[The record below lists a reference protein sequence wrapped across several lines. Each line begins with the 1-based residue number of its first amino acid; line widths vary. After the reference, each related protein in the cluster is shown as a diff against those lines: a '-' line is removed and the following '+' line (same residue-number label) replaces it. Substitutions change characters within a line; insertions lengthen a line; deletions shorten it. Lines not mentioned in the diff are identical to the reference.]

1 MEGQLCLVVCESI
14 YDISVLE
21 RELKA
26 ADIWCDMVPAPRSV
40 TTSCAMGIHFFFE
53 DLEETTNLMETGK
66 LFWQGIYRL
75 DDGKYS
81 LLEQ

>member
-1 MEGQLCLVVCESI
+1 MEDQLCLVICESI

-40 TTSCAMGIHFFFE
+40 TTSCAIGVRLNCE
-53 DLEETTNLMETGK
+53 DLKQATNLMEVGK

-75 DDGKYS
+75 DAGKYS
-81 LLEQ
+81 VVEQ